1 MGERFALLGDAARTI
16 HPLAGQ
22 GLNLGLRD
30 AAELAERVAEP
41 LGLGLDP
48 ADPQA
53 LAAYERARRFD
64 AVLMAGATDG
74 LNRLFSNDSLPARVL
89 RDVGMG
95 LVDRVPALK
104 RFLIRG
110 RVGPVGHA
118 AGALRAIGVAPHR
131 PAS

>member
-1 MGERFALLGDAARTI
+1 MLPRGLVATRFALLGDAARTV

-30 AAELAERVAEP
+30 AAALAERVAEP
-41 LGLGLDP
+41 LNLGLDP
-48 ADPQA
+48 ADPEA
-53 LAAYERARRFD
+53 LGSYERARRFD

-104 RFLIRG
+104 RLLIRDASG
-110 RVGPVGHA
+110 LSGA
-118 AGALRAIGVAPHR
+118 APERFR
-131 PAS
+131 R